1 MAFIKSNFLDFLGL
15 FTQPQDLHSPVDT
28 FQGPQTSPGRMRL
41 LPSRFR
47 VGRASLGATDKELPG
62 CAGGK
67 SACCELGTK
76 REAVRYL
83 AV

>member
-28 FQGPQTSPGRMRL
+28 FQGPQTSPGRTRL

-62 CAGGK
+62 CAGQEIGLL
-67 SACCELGTK
+67 SVGD
-76 REAVRYL
+76 
-83 AV
+83 